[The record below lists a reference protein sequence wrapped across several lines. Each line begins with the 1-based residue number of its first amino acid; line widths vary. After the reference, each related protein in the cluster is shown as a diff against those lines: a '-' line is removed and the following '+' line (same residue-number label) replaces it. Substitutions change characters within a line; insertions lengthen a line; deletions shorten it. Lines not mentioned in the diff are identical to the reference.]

1 MSGSTQA
8 VMMPENVRKSAIGMG
23 LYQVSKGMAIVG
35 GFLFI
40 ALIVMS
46 CYSLVGRKLGN
57 GGVLGDIEIMQMGC
71 AVASSLFLP
80 FCTLMSEH
88 LKVDFFTAKF
98 PPVLRNKMD
107 ALADLLLGL
116 VSFLLV
122 WRIALQS
129 ETLKEYEEVTAL
141 LSFPTWIPN
150 AAIMLGFIVMGLCAF
165 FHFYIHLTSKD

>member
-71 AVASSLFLP
+71 AVAASLFLP

-88 LKVDFFTAKF
+88 LKVDFYCKISACIT
-98 PPVLRNKMD
+98 
-107 ALADLLLGL
+107 
-116 VSFLLV
+116 
-122 WRIALQS
+122 Q
-129 ETLKEYEEVTAL
+129 
-141 LSFPTWIPN
+141 
-150 AAIMLGFIVMGLCAF
+150 
-165 FHFYIHLTSKD
+165 

>member
-71 AVASSLFLP
+71 AVAASLFLP
-80 FCTLMSEH
+80 FLYPDVRALKSGFFYCKMSACI
-88 LKVDFFTAKF
+88 T
-98 PPVLRNKMD
+98 
-107 ALADLLLGL
+107 
-116 VSFLLV
+116 
-122 WRIALQS
+122 Q
-129 ETLKEYEEVTAL
+129 
-141 LSFPTWIPN
+141 
-150 AAIMLGFIVMGLCAF
+150 
-165 FHFYIHLTSKD
+165 

>member
-1 MSGSTQA
+1 
-8 VMMPENVRKSAIGMG
+8 
-23 LYQVSKGMAIVG
+23 
-35 GFLFI
+35 
-40 ALIVMS
+40 
-46 CYSLVGRKLGN
+46 RKLGN

-71 AVASSLFLP
+71 AVAASLFLP

-88 LKVDFFTAKF
+88 LKVDFFTAKC